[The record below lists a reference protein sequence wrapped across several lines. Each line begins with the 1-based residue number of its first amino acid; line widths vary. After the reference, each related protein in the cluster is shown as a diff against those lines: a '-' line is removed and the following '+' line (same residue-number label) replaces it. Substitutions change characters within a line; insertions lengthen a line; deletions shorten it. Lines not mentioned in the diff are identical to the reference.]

1 MALHEVLGEG
11 LARLQPRGGL
21 GGAEDAQAEAEKL
34 VDEAEGER
42 QLGADDGERGPF
54 GLDDAQH
61 GGEVAGVDRDAAGGL
76 CDARVSRRADD
87 LGHSRGL
94 G

>member
-1 MALHEVLGEG
+1 MTLHELLGEG
-11 LARLQPRGGL
+11 LACFQTCGGL
-21 GGAEDAQAEAEKL
+21 RGAEDAQAEAEKL
-34 VDEAEGER
+34 VDETEGEGK
-42 QLGADDGERGPF
+42 LGTDDGERGPF
-54 GLDDAQH
+54 GLDDAQY
-61 GGEVAGVDRDAAGGL
+61 GGEVACIDRDAAGGL